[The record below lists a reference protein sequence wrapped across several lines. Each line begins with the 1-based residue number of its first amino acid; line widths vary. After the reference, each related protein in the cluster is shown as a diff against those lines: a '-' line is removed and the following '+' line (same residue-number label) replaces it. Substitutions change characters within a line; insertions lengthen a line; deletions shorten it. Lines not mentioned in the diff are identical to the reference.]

1 MSKSLFTRPARW
13 LGFDR
18 NPLRRRSDHVEAAVR
33 LTAVIGVVVAVVIG
47 IVLGLQ
53 SYRQGVRAE
62 EHQASTRHLTQAVVI
77 QGAAPPKVAP
87 SGGVVSPR
95 AHVTWKAPDGTAR
108 EGYVE
113 AEPAKRA
120 GDTVLIWTDQRGAVT
135 TRPQD
140 RETTTVTSI
149 TRGVG
154 IPLGAFAVFGGL
166 VIGVRVV
173 NQRQARRR
181 WEAEW
186 NVVEPSWR
194 NLT

>member
-13 LGFDR
+13 LGLDR

-53 SYRQGVRAE
+53 SYRKGVQAE
-62 EHQASTRHLTQAVVI
+62 EYQANTRHLTKAVVI
-77 QGAAPPKVAP
+77 RDAAPPKVAP
-87 SGGVVSPR
+87 SGGVVTPR
-95 AHVTWKAPDGTAR
+95 AQASWKAPDGTVR
-108 EGYVE
+108 EGYIE
-113 AEPAKRA
+113 AEPAKHV
-120 GDTVLIWTDQRGAVT
+120 GDTVLIWTDQNGAVT
-135 TRPQD
+135 TKPQD
-140 RETTTVTSI
+140 RETTLVTAI
-149 TRGVG
+149 THGVG

-166 VIGVRVV
+166 AIGVRVV